1 MYKKSLDIKE
11 VWLGKDHIK
20 NSSTHFNLILGYVQR
35 IRETGM
41 HGESYMEAKEA
52 AGASFA
58 AWVRIVEKH
67 GLIGESPYR
76 ERKIT
81 LKQFMRSLGYVCM
94 A

>member
-20 NSSTHFNLILGYVQR
+20 NSSTHFNLILGHAQSITTFKR
-35 IRETGM
+35 A
-41 HGESYMEAKEA
+41 GESYMGAKEA
-52 AGASFA
+52 ATASFA

-81 LKQFMRSLGYVCM
+81 LERIIRSLG
-94 A
+94 